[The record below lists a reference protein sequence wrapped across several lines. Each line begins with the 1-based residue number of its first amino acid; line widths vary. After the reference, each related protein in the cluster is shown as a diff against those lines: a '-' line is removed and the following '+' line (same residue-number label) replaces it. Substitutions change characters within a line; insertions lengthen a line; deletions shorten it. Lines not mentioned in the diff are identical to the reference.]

1 VLGESSMENN
11 VYIIEGARTPFGTFG
26 GALKDI
32 SAVDLGVISAKAA
45 IERSGISAANIDDVV
60 YGNVIHTSINASYI
74 ARHIALQSG
83 LPVTVP
89 ALTVNRL
96 CGSGLQAVVSAAL
109 SIKAGETRTALVGG
123 AENMSM
129 SPYSTFTS
137 RFEGKKMG
145 GLSFEDM
152 LLHTLT
158 DQYCGTGMGITAE
171 NLAQKYGISRVEQD
185 EFALLSQKRAEEARI
200 SGILAEEI
208 VPVEVKQKNGT
219 ALIVI
224 EDEHPK
230 RDTSLDRLAK
240 LKPAFKKDGTVTA
253 GTSSGINDG
262 AASLVIAN
270 EEFVSNHH
278 KSPLAKIVGWGI
290 AGVDP
295 SYMGIGPVSATRIAL
310 DRAKLSISD
319 IDVIEIN
326 EAFAAQYI
334 AVEKELGLDRSKS
347 NVNGGAIALGHPV
360 GASGT
365 RILLSLAYELR
376 RRNVRYGLA
385 SLCIGGGQGIAM
397 VIERIG

>member
-1 VLGESSMENN
+1 MGNN
-11 VYIIEGARTPFGTFG
+11 VYIIEGARTSFGTFG

-45 IERSGISAANIDDVV
+45 IERSGISAAAVDDVV
-60 YGNVIHTSINASYI
+60 YGNVIHTSKNASYL
-74 ARHIALQSG
+74 ARHIALHSG
-83 LPVTVP
+83 IPVSVP

-109 SIKAGETRTALVGG
+109 SIKTGETRTALVGG
-123 AENMSM
+123 TENMSM
-129 SPYSTFTS
+129 SPYATFS
-137 RFEGKKMG
+137 NRFEGKKMG

-152 LLHTLT
+152 LLHTLK
-158 DQYCGTGMGITAE
+158 DEYCGIGMGITAE
-171 NLAQKYGISRVEQD
+171 NLAQTYGISRNEQE
-185 EFALLSQKRAEEARI
+185 EFALLSQRRAEEARLA
-200 SGILAEEI
+200 GKLAEEI
-208 VPVEVKQKNGT
+208 VPVEVKQKMG
-219 ALIVI
+219 IISVVQ

-230 RDTSLDRLAK
+230 RDTSLDGLAK

-270 EEFVSNHH
+270 ELMASKHD
-278 KSPLAKIVGWGI
+278 KTPLAKIITWGI

-295 SYMGIGPVSATRIAL
+295 SYMGIGPVPAIRNAL
-310 DRAKLSISD
+310 ERAKLNLSE

-334 AVEKELGLDRSKS
+334 AVERELGLQRVKT

-360 GASGT
+360 GASGA

-376 RRNVRYGLA
+376 RRNGRYGLA

-397 VIERIG
+397 VIERVG

>member
-1 VLGESSMENN
+1 MENN

-32 SAVDLGVISAKAA
+32 SAVDLGVVSAKAA
-45 IERSGISAANIDDVV
+45 IERSGISAADIDDVV
-60 YGNVIHTSINASYI
+60 YGNVIHTSKNASYL
-74 ARHIALQSG
+74 ARHIALHSG
-83 LPVTVP
+83 LSVSVP

-152 LLHTLT
+152 LLYTLT

-171 NLAQKYGISRVEQD
+171 NLAQKYGISRAEQD
-185 EFALLSQKRAEEARI
+185 EFALLSQRRTEEARL
-200 SGILAEEI
+200 SGKLAEEI
-208 VPVEVKQKNGT
+208 VPVEVQQKNGNIS
-219 ALIVI
+219 IVI

-230 RDTSLDRLAK
+230 KDTSLERLAK
-240 LKPAFKKDGTVTA
+240 LKPAFQKDGTVTA

-270 EEFVSNHH
+270 EEIVSNHF

-310 DRAKLSISD
+310 ERAKLNISD

-326 EAFAAQYI
+326 EAFAVQYI
-334 AVEKELGLDRSKS
+334 AVEKELGLDRTKS

-360 GASGT
+360 GASGA

-376 RRNVRYGLA
+376 RRNGRYGLA

-397 VIERIG
+397 VIERHK